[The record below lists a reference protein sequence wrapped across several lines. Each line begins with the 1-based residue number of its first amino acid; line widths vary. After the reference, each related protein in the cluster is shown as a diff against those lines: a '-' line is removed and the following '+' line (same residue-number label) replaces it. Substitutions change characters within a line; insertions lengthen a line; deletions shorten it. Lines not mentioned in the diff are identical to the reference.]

1 MDILIIE
8 DETRAANRIER
19 LLTEINPNF
28 RIVGRAESIR
38 EATDFLNNC
47 MPNLIISDIQL
58 ADGLSFEIFD
68 RNVITCPIIFTTAY
82 DQYAMQAFET
92 NGIDYLLKPI
102 EKTRLEKAIT
112 KLNHL
117 NTKPFEVNNLS
128 HLLKSFVQKNDQKS
142 YKSRFMI
149 KVGDKIKVIPIEE
162 IKAFYSLEKGTFA
175 LTTNNRNYDLE
186 YSLEQIMDF
195 VDPKQYF
202 RINRKFIVHIA
213 AATEIFAHTNSR
225 LKLVLPGYEGESII
239 VAREKVQAFKSWLN
253 E

>member
-19 LLTEINPNF
+19 LLTEINPSF
-28 RIVGRAESIR
+28 RIIGRAESIR
-38 EATDFLNNC
+38 EATDFLNTR
-47 MPNLIISDIQL
+47 MPDLIISDIQL
-58 ADGLSFEIFD
+58 ADGLSFEIF
-68 RNVITCPIIFTTAY
+68 NQKVITCPIIFTTAY

-112 KLNHL
+112 KLDHL
-117 NTKPFEVNNLS
+117 NIKSFEVNNLS
-128 HLLKSFVQKNDQKS
+128 NLLKTIVQNNDQKS

-162 IKAFYSLEKGTFA
+162 IKAFYSLEKGTFV
-175 LTTNNRNYDLE
+175 LTTHNRNYVLE
-186 YSLEQIMDF
+186 YSLEQLVDL
-195 VDPKQYF
+195 VDPKLYF
-202 RINRKFIVHIA
+202 RINRKFIVHITA
-213 AATEIFAHTNSR
+213 ASEIIAHTNSR
-225 LKLVLPGYEGESII
+225 LKLVLTGYEGESII

-253 E
+253 D